1 MSRTR
6 IILAA
11 LLLVGLGT
19 AALAQTSAWEAL
31 WRTETAAE
39 RVSVAGRAQT
49 RALIGR
55 EERSAT
61 ATVHAFGGRVRLD
74 YEAGPRRWSLI
85 DDGSNLIR
93 LDPTRQEAGS
103 MPRPPV
109 AVDRALAERN
119 YLATVVREETIAGRS
134 TQLIEVVPRS
144 GGHAARRLWVDR
156 ETGFA
161 LKRELYNVDGRL
173 MMGTEYVEVIFGA
186 PVDPQLFQVPQG
198 WRRVGPAQEGRPV
211 DLAGLARHLGAPT
224 QPPRYLPPGYVL
236 LGTYLQRFGHHGSL
250 MAEFRYTDGIRVLSV
265 FQRPRGAEEPPPPRD
280 GHRGGGGSGRGRGA
294 GHGRGSEPGRGSES
308 GGGPH
313 GSGLGFGPPGGEQM
327 TLVDRGSTKAL
338 RYFGRER
345 VVVVVG
351 DLTSDEMTRVA
362 MGAE

>member
-1 MSRTR
+1 MKRTR
-6 IILAA
+6 VILAA
-11 LLLVGLGT
+11 LLLVGLGG
-19 AALAQTSAWEAL
+19 AALAQTSAWETL

-55 EERSAT
+55 EERSAI

-93 LDPTRQEAGS
+93 LDPARQEAGS
-103 MPRPPV
+103 MPRPPM
-109 AVDRALAERN
+109 AVDPALAERN
-119 YLATVVREETIAGRS
+119 YVATVVREETIAGRP

-144 GGHAARRLWVDR
+144 GGPAARRLWVDR

-173 MMGTEYVEVIFGA
+173 MMGTEYVEVTFGA
-186 PVDPQLFQVPQG
+186 PVDPQLFQVPTG
-198 WRRVGPAQEGRPV
+198 WRRVGPVQDARPV
-211 DLAGLARHLGAPT
+211 DLTGLARHLGAPA
-224 QPPRYLPPGYVL
+224 QPPRYLPPGYIL
-236 LGTYLQRFGHHGSL
+236 LGTYLQRFGRRDSL

-265 FQRPRGAEEPPPPRD
+265 FQRPRGAEEPTPPGD
-280 GHRGGGGSGRGRGA
+280 GHRGGDRPGRGR
-294 GHGRGSEPGRGSES
+294 GHGRGSEPGRGPEA

-313 GSGLGFGPPGGEQM
+313 GSGFGFGPPGAEPM

-351 DLTSDEMTRVA
+351 DLTSDEMVRVA